1 MADNDSTV
9 YRVTWWPTD
18 DAPASMAG
26 RNQTRRHTDVKIIEG
41 YSTFEDI
48 RKIIAV
54 TRSGSA
60 NNAQFVHVF
69 AAVQIEGAM

>member
-18 DAPASMAG
+18 DAPDSMKI
-26 RNQTRRHTDVKIIEG
+26 NTDRRTADVKIIEG

-69 AAVQIEGAM
+69 TAVQIEGAM